1 VEILFNCS
9 NLKYHVMLRHEAS
22 GTDENGSSFFCR
34 TGVLKRLERI
44 AGLQ

>member
-9 NLKYHVMLRHEAS
+9 NLGYNVMLRHEAS
-22 GTDENGSSFFCR
+22 ATDETDSSFLSI
-34 TGVLKRLERI
+34 TAVLKRLERI